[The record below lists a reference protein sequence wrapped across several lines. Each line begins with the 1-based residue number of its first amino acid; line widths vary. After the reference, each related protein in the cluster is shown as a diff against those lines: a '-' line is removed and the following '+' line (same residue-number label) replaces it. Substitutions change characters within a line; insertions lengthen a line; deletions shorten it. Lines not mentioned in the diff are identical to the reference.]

1 MWKALGEAILRYKII
16 LLLLLLGATAFM
28 GWHAS
33 KVKLSYE
40 FSRAIP
46 TDNPKYKAY
55 QQFRSKYGEDG
66 NLLVI
71 GIQTKDIF
79 QRSIFND
86 YLKLHEDL
94 KKTAGVDD
102 VISMPAAVNLIKDS
116 ATEKLEAKQIFIGT
130 ALSQSQIDSSK
141 AIFYS
146 LPFYRNLLYNRETNA
161 WLMGV
166 RINKNILNSEKRTG
180 VVD

>member
-1 MWKALGEAILRYKII
+1 MWKALGESILKYKII

-55 QQFRSKYGEDG
+55 QEFRKKFGEDG

-71 GIQTKDIF
+71 GIQTKEIF
-79 QRSIFND
+79 QQAIFND
-86 YLKLHEDL
+86 YYKLHENI
-94 KKTAGVDD
+94 KKTAGVED
-102 VISMPAAVNLIKDS
+102 VISMPAAINLIKDS
-116 ATEKLEAKQIFIGT
+116 ATEKLEAQSIFKDPT
-130 ALSQSQIDSSK
+130 SQ
-141 AIFYS
+141 
-146 LPFYRNLLYNRETNA
+146 
-161 WLMGV
+161 
-166 RINKNILNSEKRTG
+166 EKI
-180 VVD
+180 

>member
-1 MWKALGEAILRYKII
+1 MWKALGEAILRYKLI

-46 TDNPKYKAY
+46 TDNPKYLAY
-55 QQFRSKYGEDG
+55 QEFRGKYGEDG

-79 QRSIFND
+79 QQAVLND
-86 YLKLHEDL
+86 YIKLHAAL
-94 KKTAGVDD
+94 KRTAGVDD
-102 VISMPAAVNLIKDS
+102 VICLPSAVNLIKDS
-116 ATEKLEAKQIFIGT
+116 ASEKLEAKLIFNDT
-130 ALSQSQIDSSK
+130 TLTQ
-141 AIFYS
+141 
-146 LPFYRNLLYNRETNA
+146 
-161 WLMGV
+161 
-166 RINKNILNSEKRTG
+166 
-180 VVD
+180 